1 VTAPDPFLPEEF
13 VRLPRVGGLAL
24 SKDGRRLVTGAQ
36 RLSADGKRF
45 VSALHEL
52 DLPGSGPPR
61 RITRSSAG
69 ESASTFLSTGDLL
82 FTSSR
87 RDPDAEPPPEGDSAA
102 KDERH
107 GLWLLPAAGGEAAPL
122 ALPAGGVEVVTAAL
136 RAPVVAVAVAV
147 FPGDEAG
154 TADEEHE
161 KRRRDAGVAALI
173 FDDLPIRYW
182 DHPLGPRTRRLL
194 SARVDPTGAPLELH
208 DLTPDARGELLETGF
223 ALSPDGT
230 TVVAGW
236 RTSTLARRADLI
248 AIDVA
253 SGERRVI
260 STVDGEHTAPA
271 VSPDGSRVVCVR
283 DLHADPE
290 HPGRTHLWI
299 VDLMTGSGHDP
310 LPGFHLAPL
319 APLWAAD
326 SAAILFTCD
335 EHGQRPVFRLDL
347 GESPDAGRL
356 VRLSAEGA
364 FDSVQAAPD
373 GERVF
378 AVRSTQWSPPEVV
391 ALDAHAPDQSPRAI
405 PSPSIAPAIPG
416 PTERVCI
423 RTGRGHDVEGW
434 LTLPEA
440 PATDADPVPLLLCI
454 HGGPVASF
462 CEWSWRWNPHVFA
475 RHGYAVLALDPCL
488 STGYGWEHIDRGWSH
503 WGPETT
509 ADLLEG
515 LEGVLAMHPQLDAA
529 RVAAIG
535 ASFGG
540 YMTNWLAGHSDRF
553 RALVTHAGVYAL
565 DQLHGT
571 SDVATWFDEF
581 YGDPFTERGRELL
594 RENSPHHSADRFSA
608 PVLVIHGD
616 LDYRVPVGEAL
627 RLWTDLR
634 RRRVPAR
641 FLYFP
646 DENHWI
652 LRPPNVRVWYDCV
665 LAFLDEHLRGAPWTP
680 SALL

>member
-1 VTAPDPFLPEEF
+1 MTAPDPFLPDEF
-13 VRLPRVGGLAL
+13 VRLPRVAGLAL

-45 VSALHEL
+45 VSALYEL
-52 DLPGSGPPR
+52 DPTGLAPPR
-61 RITRSSAG
+61 RITRSSSG
-69 ESASTFLSTGDLL
+69 ESAATFLSTGDLL

-87 RDPDAEPPPEGDSAA
+87 RDPDADPAPEGDSAG
-102 KDERH
+102 KDDRH
-107 GLWLLPAAGGEAAPL
+107 GLWMLPAGGGEAVPL

-136 RAPVVAVAVAV
+136 RAPVVALAAAV
-147 FPGDEAG
+147 FPGDTAG
-154 TADEEHE
+154 ADDEEHE
-161 KRRRDAGVAALI
+161 KRRKEAGVAALI

-182 DHPLGPRTRRLL
+182 DHSLGPRTRRLL
-194 SARVDPTGAPLELH
+194 SARVDATGAQLELH

-223 ALSPDGT
+223 ELSPDGT

-236 RTSTLARRADLI
+236 RTSNLARRADLI

-253 SGERRVI
+253 TGERRVL
-260 STVDGEHTAPA
+260 STVAGEHTAPA
-271 VSPDGSRVVCVR
+271 VSPDGRRVVCVR

-290 HPGRTHLWI
+290 HPTRTHLWV
-299 VDLMTGSGHDP
+299 VDMKTGKGHDP
-310 LPGFHLAPL
+310 LPGFHLGPL
-319 APLWAAD
+319 APLWTAD

-347 GESPDAGRL
+347 GEGENAGRL
-356 VRLSAEGA
+356 VRLCAEGA

-391 ALDAHAPDQSPRAI
+391 ALDARTADQSPRSI

-416 PTERVCI
+416 RTERVRI
-423 RTGRGHDVEGW
+423 RTDRGHDVEGW
-434 LTLPEA
+434 LTLPET
-440 PATDADPVPLLLCI
+440 PATGAEPVPLLLCI
-454 HGGPVASF
+454 HGGPIASF
-462 CEWSWRWNPHVFA
+462 CDWSWRWNPHVFA
-475 RHGYAVLALDPCL
+475 RHGYALLALDPCL

-503 WGPETT
+503 WGAETT

-515 LEGVLAMHPQLDAA
+515 LDGVLAAHPLLDAS

-540 YMTNWLAGHSDRF
+540 YMTNWLAGHTDRF
-553 RALVTHAGVYAL
+553 SALVTHAGVYAL

-581 YGDPFTERGRELL
+581 YGDPFTDSGRELL

-608 PVLVIHGD
+608 PMLVIHGD

-634 RRRVPAR
+634 RRQVPAR

-652 LRPPNVRVWYDCV
+652 LRPPNIRVWYDCV